1 MSQTSENNKRIAKN
15 TLLLYVR
22 MVFLM
27 LVTLYSSRVI
37 LKALGVE
44 DYGIYN
50 VVGGIVTMFQMLSGS
65 LSAAIT
71 RFITF
76 ELGRGDCVKLRAI
89 FSTAINIQLFLG
101 LVIIVL
107 AETVGLWFLE
117 CKMVIP
123 ENRLVAAIWVYQF
136 SILTFLINLISVPYN
151 SEIIAH
157 ECMDAFAYIG
167 IFDALGRLA
176 VAFLIAYAP
185 FDRLIY
191 YSVLMC
197 VLALILRFIYWLYC
211 KRKFEE
217 CKYECTWD
225 SKLLKEMFSF
235 AGWNFIGS
243 SSAILREHGGAI
255 LINLFFGPTVN
266 AAKGIATQVNSAVTA
281 FTNNFLTAVQPQIT
295 KSYASGERK
304 YMMSLLFKSIRL
316 SFYML
321 LVLTLP
327 IFTETSNILNL
338 WLGSVPNYSIAFV
351 QLTLVFTLSEAV
363 SHPLVTAMLATGKI
377 RNYQLV
383 VGGIQMLNLPLS
395 YLCLYL
401 GMDAQFVLVVSII
414 LSQCCLFARL
424 MMLRNMIGLSVW
436 GFLRQVYMNI
446 FVVTLVAVPIPI
458 LLSLLL
464 DDSFPSML
472 FLVLASVLCASFS
485 TFFFGCEKS
494 ERNFILEKVR
504 SLLSRKQ

>member
-1 MSQTSENNKRIAKN
+1 
-15 TLLLYVR
+15 
-22 MVFLM
+22 
-27 LVTLYSSRVI
+27 
-37 LKALGVE
+37 
-44 DYGIYN
+44 
-50 VVGGIVTMFQMLSGS
+50 
-65 LSAAIT
+65 
-71 RFITF
+71 
-76 ELGRGDCVKLRAI
+76 
-89 FSTAINIQLFLG
+89 
-101 LVIIVL
+101 
-107 AETVGLWFLE
+107 
-117 CKMVIP
+117 MVIP
-123 ENRLVAAIWVYQF
+123 ESRLVAAIWVYQF

-217 CKYECTWD
+217 CKYECTLD

-304 YMMSLLFKSIRL
+304 YMMSLLFKSIRAQL
-316 SFYML
+316 HK
-321 LVLTLP
+321 
-327 IFTETSNILNL
+327 
-338 WLGSVPNYSIAFV
+338 SVAI
-351 QLTLVFTLSEAV
+351 
-363 SHPLVTAMLATGKI
+363 
-377 RNYQLV
+377 
-383 VGGIQMLNLPLS
+383 
-395 YLCLYL
+395 
-401 GMDAQFVLVVSII
+401 
-414 LSQCCLFARL
+414 
-424 MMLRNMIGLSVW
+424 
-436 GFLRQVYMNI
+436 
-446 FVVTLVAVPIPI
+446 
-458 LLSLLL
+458 
-464 DDSFPSML
+464 
-472 FLVLASVLCASFS
+472 
-485 TFFFGCEKS
+485 
-494 ERNFILEKVR
+494 
-504 SLLSRKQ
+504 